1 MYVAETKDGSVKR
14 KMDAVEVKDGCGE
27 VKDGC
32 GEVKAGW
39 MWRGKRWI
47 VQK

>member
-27 VKDGC
+27 VERLKMDV
-32 GEVKAGW
+32 E
-39 MWRGKRWI
+39 R
-47 VQK
+47 